1 MFEKVINDI
10 IKNLSEKEAKEYLK
24 RFLLLD
30 DDENFKDDFE
40 ELIDKFISENE
51 KNINQGDNNEQYF
64 DNR

>member
-10 IKNLSEKEAKEYLK
+10 IKKLSEKEAKEYLK